1 MQSQINSQNFPLV
14 SITMSTYNG
23 EQFLDEQLQTLIEQ
37 DYPNIEII
45 INDDYSSDQTWEI
58 LERWQKSNPELIQ
71 IFRNTEN
78 VGWSRSFGK
87 AIAHTKGA
95 FIAWCD
101 QDDKWMHDKISI
113 MVETFQNNPD
123 VSLVY
128 HDASQFRGDN
138 EIIAEK
144 KDYFHWGIF
153 QGNDPVSLFWHC
165 RILGHR
171 MMFKAELKK
180 HILPAIPTS
189 YDWWIQ
195 VLAASIGRVY
205 YIDKK
210 LVAQRKHEN
219 NATGAKDPNMIG
231 DYMIG
236 RLQMLEKFH
245 LFRPLMKE
253 EDGVILDKM
262 TTIMRNHVRGKFD
275 WKLFFFALK
284 YRYRLHNFLEGSNVL
299 GREIFRWR
307 LARSWAKNW

>member
-1 MQSQINSQNFPLV
+1 MAPQINLENYPLV

-23 EQFLDEQLQTLIEQ
+23 EQFLEEQLQTLIEQ

-45 INDDYSSDQTWEI
+45 VCDDHSSDQTWQI
-58 LERWQKSNPELIQ
+58 LQKWQIAYPKLIQ
-71 IFRNTEN
+71 IFSNPEN
-78 VGWSRSFGK
+78 IGWSRNFGE
-87 AIAHTKGA
+87 AISHAKGQ

-101 QDDKWMHDKISI
+101 QDDKWMSDKISA
-113 MVETFQNNPD
+113 MVETFKKNPD
-123 VSLVY
+123 ASLVY
-128 HDASQFRGDN
+128 HDAIQFRGDN
-138 EIIAEK
+138 ETIVEK
-144 KDYFHWGIF
+144 KDYFHWGTF
-153 QGNDPVSLFWHC
+153 QGTDPVSLFWHC

-171 MMFKAELKK
+171 MMFKGELKK
-180 HILPAIPTS
+180 YILPAISTS

-231 DYMIG
+231 DCLLG
-236 RLQMLEKFH
+236 RLQMLEKFQI
-245 LFRPLMKE
+245 FRPLMKE
-253 EDGVILDKM
+253 KDGILLDKM
-262 TTIMRNHVRGKFD
+262 TAIMRNHKRGKFD
-275 WKLFFFALK
+275 WTLFFFVLK
-284 YRYRLHNFLEGSNVL
+284 YRYRLHNFLEGSNAL